1 MKHYVIDFV
10 EPMNKVNFMVKLL
23 VIKIK
28 IYITY
33 YFKMYLK

>member
-1 MKHYVIDFV
+1 MKYYVIDFV
-10 EPMNKVNFMVKLL
+10 EPINKVDFMVKLL

>member
-1 MKHYVIDFV
+1 MKYYGRDFV

>member
-1 MKHYVIDFV
+1 MKYYVIDFV

-33 YFKMYLK
+33 YF